1 MAEYAPA
8 GHFYMTAISN
18 YTTEVIMRKVR
29 YSVAS
34 SLDGFIAGPNGEH
47 DWIIMD
53 PSIDF
58 AAFFA
63 SVDTVLLGR
72 RTFEIAQQQ
81 GGGGGM
87 PGMQAI
93 VFSRTLRPADHPGV
107 TIYDNAVATVTE
119 MKAGSGKDIWLMG
132 GGGLFRSL
140 LEAQLVDSIEIAMV
154 PVMLGCGIPLLPGSF
169 AQFKLKLGSSQ
180 ALGSGVIMLTYH
192 PDTAQSGKRSRRAY
206 ARHGN

>member
-1 MAEYAPA
+1 
-8 GHFYMTAISN
+8 
-18 YTTEVIMRKVR
+18 MRKVR

-34 SLDGFIAGPNGEH
+34 SLDGFIAGPDGEH

-58 AAFFA
+58 AAFFS

-87 PGMQAI
+87 PGMQSI
-93 VFSRTLRPADHPGV
+93 VFSRTLHPADHPGV
-107 TIYDNAVATVTE
+107 VIHNDAVATVTE
-119 MKAGSGKDIWLMG
+119 LKARGGKDIWLMG

-140 LEAQLVDSIEIAMV
+140 LEAKLVDSIEIAVV
-154 PVMLGCGIPLLPGSF
+154 PVMLGSGIPLLPGSF

-180 ALGSGVIMLTYH
+180 ALGSGVLMLTYH
-192 PDTAQSGKRSRRAY
+192 PDATQSGKRPRRTVSR
-206 ARHGN
+206 HSN